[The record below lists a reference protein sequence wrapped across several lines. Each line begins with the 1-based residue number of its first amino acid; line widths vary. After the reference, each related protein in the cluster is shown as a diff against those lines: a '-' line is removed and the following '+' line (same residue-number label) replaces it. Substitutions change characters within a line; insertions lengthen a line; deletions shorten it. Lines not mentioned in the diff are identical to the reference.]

1 MNAVQSSCM
10 SSNYGASHG
19 SFAPVELA
27 SIVSVIG
34 EPEFPSKIF
43 AIMSASVGVDYCSL
57 YRKSGCELVEL
68 GAEGAL
74 PAGQEERV
82 RNHVRYVVNRSSM
95 SAQETV
101 STETFRTVNLDGPG
115 EGTVGQRPCEGAL
128 FSARR
133 NKDVFSIC
141 ILRGPGNDP
150 ISPPALQW
158 LKDAT
163 EFLVAA
169 MSRHAALTL
178 EKPDLVPAL
187 SCLDKIEG
195 CVSGDGSLSKREGEV
210 CARILYG
217 LSTCGIALD
226 LGIGKESV
234 MTYRKRAY
242 ARLRIA
248 SQRELLVWYLTK
260 WSNRG
265 IGRVGDSAKQGVA

>member
-1 MNAVQSSCM
+1 MNAVQSFCM
-10 SSNYGASHG
+10 SKDQGSSQGAGAS
-19 SFAPVELA
+19 VELD
-27 SIVSVIG
+27 SIVSAIG
-34 EPEFPSKIF
+34 EPEFASRIF
-43 AIMSASVGVDYCSL
+43 AILSASVGADYCAL

-68 GAEGAL
+68 GAEGEL
-74 PAGQEERV
+74 PRGQEERV
-82 RNHVRYVVNRSSM
+82 RNHMRYVTNRGAM

-101 STETFRTVNLDGPG
+101 NAETFRTVDLDGAG
-115 EGTVGQRPCEGAL
+115 EGTVGQQPCEVTL
-128 FSARR
+128 LSARR
-133 NKDVFSIC
+133 HKEVFSIC
-141 ILRGPGNDP
+141 ILRGPGSDP
-150 ISPPALQW
+150 VGTATLKW

-163 EFLVAA
+163 GLLVAA

-187 SCLDKIEG
+187 SCLEEIEG

-248 SQRELLVWYLTK
+248 SQRELLVWYLSK
-260 WSNRG
+260 WSNGG
-265 IGRVGDSAKQGVA
+265 IGRVSKTAKQGVA